1 MEKFMKSVLNVVLVA
16 LMFVGANAQASD
28 LGGPGLRD
36 DLTKEFQAVVL
47 KKVLED
53 SKSSKSEIGK
63 LIAKNDIEDGR
74 NSRGTI
80 NLPLSPK
87 DIKIT
92 LISGEDQFGFYY
104 DSETKTMS
112 NGKSAVFLVTIAS
125 VMGVHKAIDYDSV
138 AFVVNVSLT
147 NTYPEDNAGEDLAV
161 KQTITAEFVKEL
173 KWDVWQK

>member
-1 MEKFMKSVLNVVLVA
+1 MKSVLNSLLVA
-16 LMFVGANAQASD
+16 LMFVGSVAQAD

-36 DLTKEFQAVVL
+36 SLTKEFHAVVL
-47 KKVLED
+47 KKVMED
-53 SKSSKSEIGK
+53 SKNSKSEIGK

-74 NSRGTI
+74 NSKGTI

-125 VMGVHKAIDYDSV
+125 IMGVHKAATYDSV
-138 AFVVNVSLT
+138 AFVMNVNLT
-147 NTYPEDNAGEDLAV
+147 NTYPEDNAGEDVYV
-161 KQTITAEFVKEL
+161 KQNIIAEFVKEM